1 VDTTYEAA
9 RCAFAR
15 TGFPESMWPVFLE
28 GWNGLVEYR
37 VERKQQI
44 EAGGGWRLL
53 SVMGIAFGLMLSLGI
68 TFVWYMAPT
77 GLIVS
82 RAGFGIGLGVLL
94 LAGGVYGSIK
104 ERDVARAAR
113 EKFVERWRE

>member
-15 TGFPESMWPVFLE
+15 TGFPESMWSVFLE

-44 EAGGGWRLL
+44 EAGLL
-53 SVMGIAFGLMLSLGI
+53 LSLGI
-68 TFVWYMAPT
+68 TFIWYMAPT

-82 RAGFGIGLGVLL
+82 RAGFGIALGVLL

-104 ERDVARAAR
+104 ERDAARAAR